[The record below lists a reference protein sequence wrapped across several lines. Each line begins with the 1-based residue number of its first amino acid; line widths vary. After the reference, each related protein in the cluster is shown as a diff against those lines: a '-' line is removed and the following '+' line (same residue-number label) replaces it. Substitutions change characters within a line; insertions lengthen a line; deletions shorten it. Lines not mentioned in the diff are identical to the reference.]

1 MDIIDAHTHVQFPQ
15 FDEDR
20 DEVIARAKEKG
31 IGMVQVGTDLV
42 MSQKACEL
50 ASQHDGMWA
59 TVGIHPHGAADMN
72 KFPLEEMKNLLS
84 QDVVVGVG
92 ECGFDF
98 YNMSQEERHSARETQ
113 QPLFKEQI
121 ALSVAFKKP
130 LVIHTRDAFEE
141 TLSVLEEQAQKNS
154 LRGIAHFF
162 TGGKEEAQRFLD
174 LGFYFTF
181 GGLITH
187 NRSFDDVIRF
197 IPKDRVLVETDAPYV
212 APAGQRGKRNEPSYI
227 TETIQALADI
237 YDESYEKVKERV
249 RDNTKAIFGI

>member
-20 DEVIARAKEKG
+20 DEVITRAKEKG
-31 IGMVQVGTDLV
+31 IGMVQIGTDIV
-42 MSQKACEL
+42 TSQKAYEL
-50 ASQHDGMWA
+50 ALQHNDMWA
-59 TVGIHPHGAADMN
+59 TAGIHPHEAVDI
-72 KFPLEEMKNLLS
+72 KVFPLEEMKSLLS
-84 QDVVVGVG
+84 QDIVIGVG

-98 YNMSQEERHSARETQ
+98 YNMSQEERRSARELQ
-113 QPLFKEQI
+113 QSLFEEQI

-141 TLSVLEEQAQKNS
+141 TLSVLEEQAQKHS

-162 TGGKEEAQRFLD
+162 TGGREEAQRFLD

-197 IPKDRVLVETDAPYV
+197 IPKERVLVETDAPYV

-227 TETIQALADI
+227 IETMQALADI
-237 YDESYEKVKERV
+237 YNEPYEKVKERV
-249 RDNTKAIFGI
+249 RSNTKAIFGI